1 MTEFEYLSV
10 LYSITVAYSL
20 SEIFACWG
28 RMIRNRRHVQ
38 VYWVHIA
45 AMFLIAALIIQF
57 WWSTWQ
63 YRDIPLTFLDFTVVL
78 LAPLTYVLI
87 ASVLTPQIIVGVPLD
102 CKEYYYE
109 NHSWMYLLS
118 ALVIVE
124 LGVADFTVT
133 GADPLG
139 IKNVIRLAAI
149 VFICVLGLSKSE
161 RLHKAMLGV
170 LSILLVLF
178 IALGTFTLQDL

>member
-28 RMIRNRRHVQ
+28 RMIRNREFVTI
-38 VYWVHIA
+38 YWVHIA

-87 ASVLTPQIIVGVPLD
+87 ASVLTPQITVGVSLD
-102 CKEYYYE
+102 CKKYYYT

-124 LGVADFTVT
+124 LGIADYTVT
-133 GADPLG
+133 GEDPIG
-139 IKNVIRLAAI
+139 VKNAIRLGAI
-149 VFICVLGLSKSE
+149 AFICSLGVVKNE
-161 RLHKAMLGV
+161 RFHTIV
-170 LSILLVLF
+170 LSILSVLLVLF